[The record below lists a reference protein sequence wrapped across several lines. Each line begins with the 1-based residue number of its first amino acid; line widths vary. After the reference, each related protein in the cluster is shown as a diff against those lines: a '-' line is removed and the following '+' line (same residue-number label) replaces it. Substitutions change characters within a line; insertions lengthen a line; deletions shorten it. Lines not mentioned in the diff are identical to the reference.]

1 MSKVTITGTSGFFYY
16 HAGTLVFDVDGQEVR
31 VHTVH
36 STSQYLVLSPEG
48 AARNAQI
55 IGLLNTCGEDFDGT
69 AEEELDHINIALG
82 MGMYD
87 ALIAEVEL
95 RAAAAKDPRVLI

>member
-16 HAGTLVFDVDGQEVR
+16 HAGTVVFDVDGQEVR

-36 STSQYLVLSPEG
+36 STSPYLVLTQEG
-48 AARNAQI
+48 IARNAEI

-69 AEEELDHINIALG
+69 AEEELDRINSALG

-87 ALIAEVEL
+87 ELIAEVEL

>member
-16 HAGTLVFDVDGQEVR
+16 HVGTLVFDVDGQEVR
-31 VHTVH
+31 VQTVR
-36 STSQYLVLSPEG
+36 STSPYLVLTPEG
-48 AARNAQI
+48 VARNAQI
-55 IGLLNTCGEDFDGT
+55 ISLLNTCGEDFDGT
-69 AEEELDHINIALG
+69 AEEELDHMNIALG

-87 ALIAEVEL
+87 ELIAEVEL